1 MKQSASKIALSLGF
15 IASASL
21 FSVAHADSLVAIN
34 SSNQVSVFD
43 SANVGSASFTNI
55 TGLNVGESFVDID
68 LRPSNNTIYGITTS
82 NNIYTLNANSG
93 AASLV
98 AALSTSIYDS
108 ASGSSYSI
116 DFNPILD
123 RTPNASLRVVTSAGG
138 NLAVNANTGLVTAQT
153 SISPGFTGIAYNN
166 SDSTQALPPA
176 DIDLYYVNSD
186 ADRLSEALTGFGNP
200 VIDDVGA
207 IGFDIVDT
215 NGYDILSNDNSYAA
229 VNLNDGI
236 SNSLLLGIDINTGLG
251 TDLGRFDYAI
261 YGLSAAPS
269 AIPVPAALPLM
280 ASVLGLFGLSRRNKA
295 KKAV

>member
-1 MKQSASKIALSLGF
+1 MVQTRSKIALAQGF
-15 IASASL
+15 ITSA
-21 FSVAHADSLVAIN
+21 FFFNMAHAESLVAIN

-43 SANVGSASFTNI
+43 SANVSAAVFTNI
-55 TGLNVGESFVDID
+55 TGLGAGESFIDID

-98 AALSTSIYDS
+98 TALSTSIFDPS
-108 ASGSSYSI
+108 SGLGYSI

-123 RTPNASLRVVTSAGG
+123 RTATASLRVVTSAGG
-138 NLAVNANTGLVTAQT
+138 NLAVNSNTGEVTVQT
-153 SISPGFTGIAYNN
+153 PITPGITGIAYNN
-166 SDSTQALPPA
+166 SDPKQAAAPA

-186 ADRLSEALTGFGNP
+186 ADRLSEALTAFGNP

-207 IGFDIVDT
+207 IGFDIVET

-229 VNLNDGI
+229 VNLSDGL

-251 TDLGRFDYAI
+251 TDMGRFDYAI
-261 YGLSAAPS
+261 NGLSAAPS
-269 AIPVPAALPLM
+269 AVPVPAALPLM
-280 ASVLGLFGLSRRNKA
+280 ASALGLFGLSRRNKA
-295 KKAV
+295 KKAL